1 MDICL
6 PTSFYLAKWWDRS
19 VSMAWVNPPYDY
31 SEYRDTTGN
40 KIRHERLFIQ
50 KTTTKLVPGGILVAV
65 IPQAQLADEALATIL
80 AGWYDRLRVFKF
92 VGDDYN
98 IFKQVFV
105 IGVRKEKYRNPRDSA
120 IEGIQYCGKVYE
132 ARLMDICERPAEVA
146 PYVIPA
152 LTDEYE
158 DVFSYTP
165 MTHAARM
172 HAISQISPVRRN
184 LEYHKLHYLRP
195 LGAPISPAIQE
206 KTGHIAMELSSG
218 DVGVVPIEIDD
229 QPALIKGTLVKVVE
243 QKVERN
249 DDPDAETQ
257 KVTETERLVTRIS
270 LTRHTGEIRLISSA
284 AEVAEMMMK
293 YGQAIAKSLLARNV
307 PTYDMK
313 PYKWEWDLLGKLGLG
328 LKPLPGRKERGLF
341 EMQKHISIA
350 TSRVSRKYDHIIM
363 NAEMGTGK
371 GAAAES
377 TKILTPTGWTTYGQD
392 QSGRPR
398 DRLRWQA
405 TQGHRCLSAWRA
417 RCLSCHLQ

>member
-1 MDICL
+1 
-6 PTSFYLAKWWDRS
+6 
-19 VSMAWVNPPYDY
+19 MAWVNPPYDY
-31 SEYRDTTGN
+31 SEYQDTTGN

-50 KTTTKLVPGGILVAV
+50 KCTTKLVPGGILVAV

-98 IFKQVFV
+98 VFKQVFV

-218 DVGVVPIEIDD
+218 DVGVVPIDIDD
-229 QPALIKGTLVKVVE
+229 QPALIKGTLVKEVE

-257 KVTETERLVTRIS
+257 KVTETEKIGHAHQPDQAHRRNPADLIGCRSGRDDDEVRAGHRQVPAGAQCAD
-270 LTRHTGEIRLISSA
+270 LRHEAVQVG
-284 AEVAEMMMK
+284 M
-293 YGQAIAKSLLARNV
+293 GLARQ
-307 PTYDMK
+307 T
-313 PYKWEWDLLGKLGLG
+313 G
-328 LKPLPGRKERGLF
+328 PGP
-341 EMQKHISIA
+341 Q
-350 TSRVSRKYDHIIM
+350 
-363 NAEMGTGK
+363 
-371 GAAAES
+371 AAARA
-377 TKILTPTGWTTYGQD
+377 Q
-392 QSGRPR
+392 
-398 DRLRWQA
+398 
-405 TQGHRCLSAWRA
+405 RA
-417 RCLSCHLQ
+417 RPVRDAEAHRHRYFACVASVRPHHHELRNGDWEDDYVHCLNSRTAEQMARHPHVPRPHAREVEARTG